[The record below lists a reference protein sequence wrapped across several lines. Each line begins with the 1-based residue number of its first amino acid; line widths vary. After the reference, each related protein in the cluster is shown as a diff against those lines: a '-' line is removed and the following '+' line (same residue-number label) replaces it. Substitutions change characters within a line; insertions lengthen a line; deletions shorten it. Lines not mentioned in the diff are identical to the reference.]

1 MTCQHRRGSV
11 RAFTLIELLVVIAII
26 AILAAILFPVFQTV
40 RENAR
45 KASCQSNMRQIGL
58 AMLSY
63 AQDYDGTLVLEAVA
77 SAPCAGTDHPGGRT
91 GRTYWMG
98 YVSNVPATYD
108 ANGGPLGAYIGKST
122 RPAQLYTCPS
132 AHETTQ
138 GGTILYDSEGVPI
151 SNFIGYGLN
160 PNLSGVP
167 ESQVVAPAETLL
179 LADTAQ
185 ATMVNGAIV
194 TGINT
199 RLRGPD
205 VFGDSGYCL
214 LPKTLTA
221 ASVPSVGSGFAI
233 DRHNGFTNVLWQDG
247 HVKAMRTTLDAET
260 AARLPYPTSTYQQL
274 HLGYIEP
281 APGVSVPAEYQE
293 PNQLGPNLPLKRI
306 DYYYANYL
314 WPYSKVL

>member
-1 MTCQHRRGSV
+1 MTTQYRRGSA
-11 RAFTLIELLVVIAII
+11 RAFTLIELLVVVAII

-63 AQDYDGTLVLEAVA
+63 AQDYDGALVLEALA
-77 SAPCAGTDHPGGRT
+77 SAPCSGTDHPGGRT

-108 ANGGPLGAYIGKST
+108 PNGGPLGSYIGKST

-138 GGTILYDSEGVPI
+138 GGTILYDSEGIPI

-185 ATMVNGAIV
+185 ATTVNGAIV

-205 VFGDSGYCL
+205 VFGDSGYCI
-214 LPKTLTA
+214 LPKTLSA
-221 ASVPSVGSGFAI
+221 ANAPSVTVIEAMSHSTGPTHTSSKSVQSGPFGVMSTFPVWASPCRGRPGQ
-233 DRHNGFTNVLWQDG
+233 DRAKGTNS
-247 HVKAMRTTLDAET
+247 A
-260 AARLPYPTSTYQQL
+260 AARWRVGSDEIVSAAEMSVRGPTRVGRS
-274 HLGYIEP
+274 
-281 APGVSVPAEYQE
+281 PG
-293 PNQLGPNLPLKRI
+293 
-306 DYYYANYL
+306 
-314 WPYSKVL
+314 